1 MADAPLPPA
10 APSRGGSNLPKVL
23 IAVAAVAALVVI
35 LLVSGVIG
43 GDDDDGGGKAAD
55 EAVPTADQ
63 VAQELRDGKILTGS
77 RQAPFA
83 MRFTDDWV
91 QVEPAD
97 LRKPDDDPPIAGLR
111 RSDGSGLLTVTMRG
125 PIRGGIGTVEKELPA
140 ELKRRIPDIELQS
153 VRRIQVAAGPALYAS
168 WTRKKSGAVQ
178 SQLVV
183 PVSNKRSFTVDVL
196 LQPGAKDAPV
206 EVGAMLRTFDTAP
219 AT

>member
-10 APSRGGSNLPKVL
+10 GPSRGRSNLPKVL
-23 IAVAAVAALVVI
+23 VAVAAVAALVVI
-35 LLVSGVIG
+35 LLVSGVVG
-43 GDDDDGGGKAAD
+43 GSDDDDGKAAD
-55 EAVPTADQ
+55 ETVPTADQ

-91 QVEPAD
+91 QVAPAD
-97 LRKPDDDPPIAGLR
+97 LRTSDDDPPIAGLR
-111 RSDGSGLLTVTMRG
+111 RSDGSGLLTVTLRG

-140 ELKRRIPDIELQS
+140 ELERRIPDIQLQR
-153 VRRIQVAAGPALYAS
+153 VRRIQVAAGPALYAL
-168 WTRKKSGAVQ
+168 WTRKKTGAVQ
-178 SQLVV
+178 SQLIV
-183 PVSNKRSFTVDVL
+183 PVSNRRSFTVDVL